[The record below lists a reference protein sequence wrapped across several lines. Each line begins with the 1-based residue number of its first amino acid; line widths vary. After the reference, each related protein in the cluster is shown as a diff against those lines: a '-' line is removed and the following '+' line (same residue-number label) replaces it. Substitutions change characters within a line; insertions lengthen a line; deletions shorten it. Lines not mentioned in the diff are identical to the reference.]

1 MALPWAGG
9 QADAGLQDSTSHR
22 LGQAVEVGHPSRA
35 MGLSEPIQ
43 RRTLSVVRPCS
54 ELVGSPMVEG
64 GDRRGCCTAP
74 SRPCRRTASAAA
86 GSPSAHGRP
95 ARHVAM
101 PEEPTSLSPA
111 SWCLLSPA
119 APAAGW
125 APLRSWA

>member
-22 LGQAVEVGHPSRA
+22 LGQTVEVGHPSRA
-35 MGLSEPIQ
+35 MGLPEPIQ

-54 ELVGSPMVEG
+54 ELVGSPWS
-64 GDRRGCCTAP
+64 RGATAG
-74 SRPCRRTASAAA
+74 AAA
-86 GSPSAHGRP
+86 PLHRGRAAGLPRLPQGSPSAHGRP